1 MARPY
6 SPRRDCRAAQGQPTV
21 ANTGI
26 TAKLVP
32 ATKDAEQI
40 RALVE
45 AYADS
50 ASHWQ
55 HLCDRLSL
63 ELKRLESRKC
73 GRCPRMEAGEVNES
87 AGGRR

>member
-32 ATKDAEQI
+32 ATKDAEHI

-45 AYADS
+45 

-63 ELKRLESRKC
+63 ELKRVESRKC